1 MNNHTN
7 QSQLTNDTD
16 FTLDSITVT
25 MTNQSTCYNK
35 FSLFTVRLSNCC
47 LLKKTAI
54 SYKKKMDEKPIRQSS
69 LVVLQVLC
77 VKLKCLVQLESAV
90 IHHQVLLGR
99 GSRKRWKQSRLIFH
113 IINSSKGNNFCQIQS
128 KKGGSCIQ
136 FGLQKFQ
143 KKGNVLSRIQFLHV
157 IYSERIWKLRVY
169 IYLYIVFRIKRR
181 KLLEC

>member
-7 QSQLTNDTD
+7 QSQLTNDAD

-47 LLKKTAI
+47 VLKKTAI
-54 SYKKKMDEKPIRQSS
+54 SYKKKWTKSLYAKS
-69 LVVLQVLC
+69 YLVVLQVLC

-169 IYLYIVFRIKRR
+169 IYLYIVFRKKRR

>member
-7 QSQLTNDTD
+7 QSQLTNDAD

-47 LLKKTAI
+47 LLKKLRSLI
-54 SYKKKMDEKPIRQSS
+54 KKKMDEKPIRQSS

-99 GSRKRWKQSRLIFH
+99 GSRKR
-113 IINSSKGNNFCQIQS
+113 
-128 KKGGSCIQ
+128 
-136 FGLQKFQ
+136 
-143 KKGNVLSRIQFLHV
+143 
-157 IYSERIWKLRVY
+157 
-169 IYLYIVFRIKRR
+169 
-181 KLLEC
+181 

>member
-1 MNNHTN
+1 
-7 QSQLTNDTD
+7 
-16 FTLDSITVT
+16 
-25 MTNQSTCYNK
+25 
-35 FSLFTVRLSNCC
+35 
-47 LLKKTAI
+47 
-54 SYKKKMDEKPIRQSS
+54 MDEKPIRQSS

-90 IHHQVLLGR
+90 IHHQVLIGR

-169 IYLYIVFRIKRR
+169 IYLYIVFRINVVSCWNVKNVNCRPTFENIFCNLNKPNVNHHTKIVGYYR
-181 KLLEC
+181 L

>member
-7 QSQLTNDTD
+7 QSQLTNDAD

-54 SYKKKMDEKPIRQSS
+54 SYKKKKMDEKPIRQSS

-113 IINSSKGNNFCQIQS
+113 IINSSKGNNFCQTDSIE
-128 KKGGSCIQ
+128 K
-136 FGLQKFQ
+136 
-143 KKGNVLSRIQFLHV
+143 R
-157 IYSERIWKLRVY
+157 WKLHSIRFAKVSEKRKCFITNSVLARNLQRTHLKVTS
-169 IYLYIVFRIKRR
+169 IYLPLYCFSNKTS
-181 KLLEC
+181 